1 VIINLLLVACGWWLV
16 AGGWWLVAGGW
27 WLVAENLPIK
37 DGRQMSKVSR
47 AAGSLTALLKV
58 PQTGLTETG
67 SNR

>member
-1 VIINLLLVACGWWLV
+1 VIINLL
-16 AGGWWLVAGGW
+16 LVAGGW